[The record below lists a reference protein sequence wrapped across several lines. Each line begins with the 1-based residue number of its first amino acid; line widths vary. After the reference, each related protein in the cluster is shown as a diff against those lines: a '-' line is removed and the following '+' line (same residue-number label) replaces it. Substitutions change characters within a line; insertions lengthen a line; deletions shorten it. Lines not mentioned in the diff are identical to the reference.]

1 MRDKILEVLECVL
14 YDDDIKKLWNDIA
27 VKNGYEKLYDLN
39 PVDFDEVL
47 GSKRPWDLIQEID
60 SDFNINDDYFYFD
73 ERYDVYVSTNDIY
86 ELVDLGILADLIDDI
101 FSDNEQASYYF
112 PKELLDLFEEEKE
125 DEE

>member
-1 MRDKILEVLECVL
+1 MKDKILEVLQDGL

-27 VKNGYEKLYDLN
+27 VENGYEELYDLN

-60 SDFNINDDYFYFD
+60 SDFDTNDDYFYFN
-73 ERYDVYVSTNDIY
+73 ESYGTYVSTCDIY
-86 ELVDLGILADLIDDI
+86 DLVDLGILAGLIDDI
-101 FSDNEQASYYF
+101 FSDNEQASYDF
-112 PKELLDLFEEEKE
+112 PEELLDLFEEEEE